1 MVPSIPQFAIPQ
13 FRLVRVSGY
22 MKVNSIISRYVFREM
37 IPPFLINL
45 VLFTFIF
52 LMAEILDITK
62 LVVNYGVSV
71 FSVLLM
77 LLCSI
82 PSFLVFV
89 VPMSI
94 MMGALLAFL
103 RLSNDNEVVA
113 LKACGFSIYRLLPPV
128 FVFCLIGFLVTGFV
142 SIYGSPHGRLLFKAL
157 LLETVKS
164 NIDIGLKERTF
175 NDSFKGVMLYVGKIA
190 AQDKTLIDVFI
201 EDQQTPGTLSTIIAP
216 KGKLFSDP
224 ERLAFR
230 LTLFNGVIN
239 KVDQNNNTIHSVR
252 FDTYDFNL
260 EVGQILSA
268 GRYGRKGRKEMS
280 LAELRQDLKGVAE
293 KDAKYYLT
301 AMEYHKKFSVPV
313 ACFVLG
319 LIAVPLGIQSKSAKR
334 SFGMVL
340 GLLFFLIYYIVLS
353 AGWVLGEAG
362 VCPPV
367 VGMWCPNLVIGASG
381 LYLLILSAKE
391 RPLKAISVLPRIFMR
406 KKFMF

>member
-1 MVPSIPQFAIPQ
+1 
-13 FRLVRVSGY
+13 
-22 MKVNSIISRYVFREM
+22 M

-45 VLFTFIF
+45 ILFTFIF

-71 FSVLLM
+71 SSVLLM
-77 LLCSI
+77 LICSI

-94 MMGALLAFL
+94 MMGTLLAFL

-113 LKACGFSIYRLLPPV
+113 LKACGFSVYRLLPPV
-128 FVFCLIGFLVTGFV
+128 FLFCFFGFLVTGLV
-142 SIYGSPHGRLLFKAL
+142 SIYGSPQGRLLFKAL
-157 LLETVKS
+157 LLETIKS

-175 NDSFKGVMLYVGKIA
+175 NDSFKGVMLYVGKIE

-230 LTLFNGVIN
+230 LTLFNGMIN
-239 KVDQNNNTIHSVR
+239 KVDQNNNTVHSVS

-260 EVGQILSA
+260 EVGQVLSV

-280 LAELRQDLKGVAE
+280 LAELRQDLKKRSTK

-301 AMEYHKKFSVPV
+301 SMEYHKKFSVPV

-319 LIAVPLGIQSKSAKR
+319 LIAVPLGMQSKSAKR

-340 GLLFFLIYYIVLS
+340 GLFFFLIYYIFLS

-362 VCPPV
+362 ICPPV
-367 VGMWCPNLVIGASG
+367 VGMWCPNLMIGAAG

-406 KKFMF
+406 KKFVCSDI